1 MIHYKKVIYRVLLTF
16 QHFRNFLIF
25 AIDMCKTFVDKA
37 FGLEFK
43 GQKLLVKSTI
53 MQ

>member
-1 MIHYKKVIYRVLLTF
+1 MIHYKKVTYCVLLTF

-43 GQKLLVKSTI
+43 GQKLLG
-53 MQ
+53 